1 MKRLSLKPGTWP
13 WLLRHEIRLGGRG
26 VGGTRIWV
34 LLLGGG
40 ILWAA
45 IHLAAWGLMVGA
57 DNIKLP
63 PRTTVIFGSLVW
75 LTITLIFS
83 QAMMMSVS
91 ALFDRGD
98 FDLLLS
104 SPLSPRTV
112 FTVRGVGIAVSVTA
126 LYFLLVTPFA
136 HVGLLTGKYRL
147 MAIYPALLSLGL
159 FVTALG
165 MLFTLTLVRLFG
177 ARRARVV
184 AQVLGAFAG
193 ATFFLLS
200 QAQAMLGKNQRAQI
214 ASTMTSW
221 MEPDGI
227 LAPESALWFPFR
239 AFLGEPIP
247 LLVTVIGGVGAFWLV
262 MQLTYKRFLSGTQE
276 SVTGSATKRNEAVS
290 REESKRYFRPGL
302 LRNVLMKEWRLI
314 LRDPNLIAQTLLQVL
329 YLLPLFFVVS
339 RGGSAVSYVVP
350 GAVLLGGSLAGSLA
364 WLTVAAE
371 DAPELV
377 GSAPVNAGR
386 VRLMKALAAMIPVW
400 LFLLPIFL
408 ALLWY
413 KPWWSLVFL
422 VCVMCSTASAGAM
435 QVLYPRKAERKDMK
449 RRGKNQFTVSLLEG
463 VTVFGWSAVAYLL
476 MQASGWLWWLLPV
489 ALVFALCGP
498 VFAWVGGKERRAQGL
513 YISDGT
519 VAKKA

>member
-1 MKRLSLKPGTWP
+1 MKLLSLKPGTWP
-13 WLLRHEIRLGGRG
+13 WLLRHEILLGWRNM
-26 VGGTRIWV
+26 GGTRIWILV
-34 LLLGGG
+34 LGGA

-45 IHLAAWGLMVGA
+45 IHLAAFGLIVGA
-57 DNIKLP
+57 DAIKLP

-75 LTITLIFS
+75 LIITLIFS

-112 FTVRGVGIAVSVTA
+112 FTVRGIGIAVSVMA
-126 LYFLLVTPFA
+126 LYFLLVSPFA
-136 HVGLLTGKYRL
+136 HVGLLTGRYRL

-165 MLFTLTLVRLFG
+165 MLFTLTLVRMFG

-184 AQVLGAFAG
+184 AQVLGALAG
-193 ATFFLLS
+193 AVFFLLS
-200 QAQAMLGKNQRAQI
+200 QAQTMLGKNQRAQI
-214 ASTMTSW
+214 ASTMTAW
-221 MEPDGI
+221 MGPGGV

-247 LLVTVIGGVGAFWLV
+247 LLVTVVGGVGAFWLV
-262 MQLTYKRFLSGTQE
+262 MQLTYRRFLAGTQE
-276 SVTGSATKRNEAVS
+276 SVTGSAAKRNVAVS

-302 LRNVLMKEWRLI
+302 VRNVLVKEWRLI

-329 YLLPLFFVVS
+329 YLLPLIFVVS
-339 RGGSAVSYVVP
+339 RGGTALSYVVP

-377 GSAPVNAGR
+377 GSAPVNVGR

-400 LFLLPIFL
+400 LFVLPIFL

-422 VCVMCSTASAGAM
+422 VCVIGSTASAGAM
-435 QVLYPRKAERKDMK
+435 QVLYPRQANRKDMK
-449 RRGKNQFTVSLLEG
+449 RRGKNEFMASLLEG
-463 VTVFGWSAVAYLL
+463 LTAFGWSGVAYLL
-476 MQASGWLWWLLPV
+476 TLGPGWLWWLLPV

-498 VFAWVGGKERRAQGL
+498 VFAWVAGKERRAQGL
-513 YISDGT
+513 YIAT
-519 VAKKA
+519 AQKA